1 MGTLKAM
8 AIHKQLPKGFQFMDV
23 IKADLEKGTV
33 IVSGIWPGNKRPG
46 EYQVQM
52 KLKTEKEQA

>member
-1 MGTLKAM
+1 M
-8 AIHKQLPKGFQFMDV
+8 AIHKQLPIGFEF
-23 IKADLEKGTV
+23 IEARKADMQKGT
-33 IVSGIWPGNKRPG
+33 IIIYGIWPGNKRPG